1 MPKSADFITF
11 STPVSNMHIGIS
23 QRASAVLMSQSTSA
37 AICSR
42 SASTPSASGSSSD
55 ISTHSA
61 NLTTESTPATPR
73 FTYTRALIPVTATDM
88 PETQT
93 EYSTEY
99 TCIASAL
106 TPMPSAPASRPS
118 AILYAKPISCSPIF
132 DADSMSQRFVRE
144 LCLLRILRLRFVQ
157 TIYVYMFIYICSVTL

>member
-1 MPKSADFITF
+1 MYDTVKNETLNISLSVIPSIIKNADSLCSPIPKLKSRSITSEYLIVCSINSDSDAIFTLFMPKSADFITF

-73 FTYTRALIPVTATDM
+73 FTYTRARSHPCLPPLQAGRALFC
-88 PETQT
+88 TQ
-93 EYSTEY
+93 S
-99 TCIASAL
+99 
-106 TPMPSAPASRPS
+106 PSAAAP
-118 AILYAKPISCSPIF
+118 Y
-132 DADSMSQRFVRE
+132 SMP
-144 LCLLRILRLRFVQ
+144 
-157 TIYVYMFIYICSVTL
+157 TA